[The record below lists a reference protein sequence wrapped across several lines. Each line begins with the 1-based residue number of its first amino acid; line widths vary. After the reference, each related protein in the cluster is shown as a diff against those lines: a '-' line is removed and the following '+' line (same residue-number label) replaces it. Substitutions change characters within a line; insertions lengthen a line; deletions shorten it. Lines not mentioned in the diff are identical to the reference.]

1 MAIAPAD
8 VLVPDADVLVP
19 DAELNFVLVDV
30 DASRVLENVAHQV
43 ARNLAL
49 RNADV
54 DASRALRNADVD
66 ASRALRNADAEDA
79 SRLSEEDINLEPLL
93 VEAPIP
99 SFKCK
104 DLTEQLVL
112 DVDLENAAASNLVNS
127 KN

>member
-43 ARNLAL
+43 ARNL
-49 RNADV
+49 
-54 DASRALRNADVD
+54 ALRNADVD